1 MKTGTLRISRLPQFV
16 LAVFAGLFLSLVPSS
31 ANAGEATDSGNVYVV
46 KKGDT
51 LGGIALQHEVSE
63 TALRAANPGI
73 KDPDIIQTG
82 QRLTLPP
89 LGTGLAR
96 YEIDP
101 ARKDSGDDFNAFL
114 RRCSLEERA
123 CLMQSLMGL
132 DDFKLA
138 KHHFGKLKNVK
149 DWDAYADKEKK
160 ASKEKP
166 IRPKTF
172 NDVPPATVVD
182 AIDRGILPE
191 SCVSPS
197 AIRKELLWNCCNK
210 LRYHGLNDKKV
221 NYHKEA
227 LQWVCGK
234 HDLSKVQ
241 IDTLSTFDLEKKF
254 VEKYFE
260 EIWDKLTPQQ
270 RTELLGKIETSS
282 KSTIA
287 NKAGIAAMSGG
298 AAIAALGTTVAF
310 TGFAFYTTMSTVIAT
325 VAGWVGA
332 TLPFAAYTGA
342 STTVAVFAGP
352 VGWCI
357 AGAGLLGGAIAAGWP
372 DSQKTA
378 NFVITVHLIKSKWAE
393 KHVLQAVEKDNI
405 DPDFALAVLY
415 ENGNLAS
422 PASREEKIRKLPI
435 GAYQDQLAAI
445 ACTDP
450 FGRVRLAAVEKLQNQ
465 ADLVRVAES
474 EPEAVIRAEAVRKIE
489 DRNILK
495 IFLDD
500 KSELVRRAAA
510 R

>member
-1 MKTGTLRISRLPQFV
+1 MKTEMFRIIRFPNTV
-16 LAVFAGLFLSLVPSS
+16 LAAVAGLFLLQSMAAS
-31 ANAGEATDSGNVYVV
+31 AFAEVHVV

-51 LGGIALQHEVSE
+51 LGGIALQYEVSE
-63 TALRAANPGI
+63 KALRAANPGI
-73 KDPDIIQTG
+73 EDPDKIQAG
-82 QRLTLPP
+82 QKLAIPP
-89 LGTGLAR
+89 LGTGLAT
-96 YEIDP
+96 YKFDS
-101 ARKDSGDDFNAFL
+101 ARKDSADDFNAFL

-138 KHHFGKLKNVK
+138 KHHFGKLTNVK

-210 LRYHGLNDKKV
+210 LRYHGLDNTKV
-221 NYHKEA
+221 DYHKEA

-260 EIWDKLTPQQ
+260 EIWDKLTPEQ

-357 AGAGLLGGAIAAGWP
+357 AGAGLLGGAVAAGWP

-378 NFVITVHLIKSKWAE
+378 NFIITVHLIKSKWTE
-393 KHVLQAVEKDNI
+393 I
-405 DPDFALAVLY
+405 DGQPNRSN
-415 ENGNLAS
+415 E
-422 PASREEKIRKLPI
+422 
-435 GAYQDQLAAI
+435 
-445 ACTDP
+445 
-450 FGRVRLAAVEKLQNQ
+450 
-465 ADLVRVAES
+465 
-474 EPEAVIRAEAVRKIE
+474 
-489 DRNILK
+489 
-495 IFLDD
+495 
-500 KSELVRRAAA
+500 
-510 R
+510 

>member
-1 MKTGTLRISRLPQFV
+1 MKTKHHRPDRFASIVFSTLACLL
-16 LAVFAGLFLSLVPSS
+16 LAPASVS
-31 ANAGEATDSGNVYVV
+31 AADKKSHEKPASATPKSAVYKV
-46 KKGDT
+46 DT
-51 LGGIALQHEVSE
+51 F
-63 TALRAANPGI
+63 
-73 KDPDIIQTG
+73 
-82 QRLTLPP
+82 
-89 LGTGLAR
+89 
-96 YEIDP
+96 
-101 ARKDSGDDFNAFL
+101 RKDSGDDFNAFL

-260 EIWDKLTPQQ
+260 EIWDKLTPEQ

-357 AGAGLLGGAIAAGWP
+357 AGAGILGGSIAAGWP

-378 NFVITVHLIKSKWAE
+378 NFIITVHLIKAQWAE
-393 KHVLQAVEKDNI
+393 GEGLLLTERR
-405 DPDFALAVLY
+405 
-415 ENGNLAS
+415 S
-422 PASREEKIRKLPI
+422 PSAPTR
-435 GAYQDQLAAI
+435 
-445 ACTDP
+445 
-450 FGRVRLAAVEKLQNQ
+450 
-465 ADLVRVAES
+465 S
-474 EPEAVIRAEAVRKIE
+474 EWWH
-489 DRNILK
+489 
-495 IFLDD
+495 
-500 KSELVRRAAA
+500 
-510 R
+510 

>member
-1 MKTGTLRISRLPQFV
+1 MNKHGLHFSRLSNISGTI
-16 LAVFAGLFLSLVPSS
+16 LAAIFLLPSLSLS
-31 ANAGEATDSGNVYVV
+31 ANAGEPTNSQNVYVV

-51 LGGIALQHEVSE
+51 LGEIALRHEVSE
-63 TALRAANPGI
+63 KALLDANPAI
-73 KDPDIIQTG
+73 KVPDQIRVG
-82 QRLTLPP
+82 QKLAVPP
-89 LGTGLAR
+89 LGTGMAT
-96 YEIDP
+96 YKFDS
-101 ARKDSGDDFNAFL
+101 ARKDTAGDFNAFL

-132 DDFKLA
+132 GSFKLE
-138 KHHFGKLKNVK
+138 KHHFGRIKDVKN
-149 DWDAYADKEKK
+149 WDDYAGKEKEATK
-160 ASKEKP
+160 NKP
-166 IRPKTF
+166 LRPKTF

-191 SCVSPS
+191 SCVSQS

-210 LRYHGLNDKKV
+210 LRYHGLDHGKV
-221 NYHKEA
+221 DYHKEA

-234 HDLSKVQ
+234 HDLTSTQ
-241 IDTLSTFDLEKKF
+241 IDTLSTFTLEKKF
-254 VEKYFE
+254 IEKYFE
-260 EIWDKLTPQQ
+260 EIWDKLTPEQ
-270 RTELLGKIETSS
+270 RTELLGNIESSS

-357 AGAGLLGGAIAAGWP
+357 AGAGLLGGAVAAGWP

-393 KHVLQAVEKDNI
+393 KEGLSLQSSD
-405 DPDFALAVLY
+405 
-415 ENGNLAS
+415 GRS
-422 PASREEKIRKLPI
+422 EE
-435 GAYQDQLAAI
+435 
-445 ACTDP
+445 
-450 FGRVRLAAVEKLQNQ
+450 
-465 ADLVRVAES
+465 
-474 EPEAVIRAEAVRKIE
+474 
-489 DRNILK
+489 
-495 IFLDD
+495 
-500 KSELVRRAAA
+500 
-510 R
+510 

>member
-1 MKTGTLRISRLPQFV
+1 MGRSARGRILNPQTRSEIQMGTNNLRLNRFTSIVFSTLACLLLAPASVSAADKKSGEKTAPAAPKP
-16 LAVFAGLFLSLVPSS
+16 AVYKV
-31 ANAGEATDSGNVYVV
+31 
-46 KKGDT
+46 DT
-51 LGGIALQHEVSE
+51 S
-63 TALRAANPGI
+63 
-73 KDPDIIQTG
+73 
-82 QRLTLPP
+82 
-89 LGTGLAR
+89 
-96 YEIDP
+96 
-101 ARKDSGDDFNAFL
+101 RKDSVDDFNAFL

-160 ASKEKP
+160 ATKEKP

-221 NYHKEA
+221 DYHKEA
-227 LQWVCGK
+227 IQWVCGK
-234 HDLSKVQ
+234 HDLPKVQ

-254 VEKYFE
+254 IEKYFE
-260 EIWDKLTPQQ
+260 EIWDKLTPKQ
-270 RTELLGKIETSS
+270 RTDLLGAIEGSS

-310 TGFAFYTTMSTVIAT
+310 TGFAFYTTMSTVMAT

-342 STTVAVFAGP
+342 STTVAIFAGP
-352 VGWCI
+352 VGWGI
-357 AGAGLLGGAIAAGWP
+357 AGCSLLGGAIAAGWP

-378 NFVITVHLIKSKWAE
+378 NFVITVHLIKSRWAE
-393 KHVLQAVEKDNI
+393 NDGQSVSA
-405 DPDFALAVLY
+405 A
-415 ENGNLAS
+415 GNRS
-422 PASREEKIRKLPI
+422 GK
-435 GAYQDQLAAI
+435 
-445 ACTDP
+445 
-450 FGRVRLAAVEKLQNQ
+450 
-465 ADLVRVAES
+465 
-474 EPEAVIRAEAVRKIE
+474 
-489 DRNILK
+489 
-495 IFLDD
+495 
-500 KSELVRRAAA
+500 
-510 R
+510 